1 MPESEIISRIIFG
14 EKNRSY
20 EGGMRNHIWMDT
32 FKKKGKTAL
41 CFFKEKKS
49 NPMNTEFKEK
59 LFNFTAKTKIM
70 KPKELT
76 SSTKISAKINLKI
89 HALGDKINLHY

>member
-32 FKKKGKTAL
+32 FFKKKEKQLFASL
-41 CFFKEKKS
+41 RKKKS
-49 NPMNTEFKEK
+49 SLMNTEFKEK

-70 KPKELT
+70 KAKELI
-76 SSTKISAKINLKI
+76 SSTKISAKIN
-89 HALGDKINLHY
+89 